1 MKTLLLTGGL
11 GYVGSHTLIE
21 ILNQKIIKLII
32 IDDYSNCRK
41 DIIERLFQIL
51 TF

>member
-1 MKTLLLTGGL
+1 METLLLTGGL
-11 GYVGSHTLIE
+11 GYIGSHTVVE

-32 IDDYSNCRK
+32 IDDFSNCRE

-51 TF
+51 TL